1 MIDHF
6 QPSKSPAPQVAD
18 AHRRIDRTE
27 VVEPGT
33 YEGLPPLERP
43 LDLVQGSWRGWR
55 PRRDGQ
61 RSVLYGLRGDGVL
74 SRTRDPER
82 PGRWEIDAGV
92 SLSGGPIGTDGR
104 EDSSDVSGTDAGETF
119 PPPYFSIV
127 NIGRSRRY

>member
-6 QPSKSPAPQVAD
+6 QPSKSPAPQAAD

-27 VVEPGT
+27 IVEPGNT
-33 YEGLPPLERP
+33 YEGLPPAEHP
-43 LDLVQGSWRGWR
+43 LDLVQGSSWR

-61 RSVLYGLRGDGVL
+61 RSVLYGFRGDGVL
-74 SRTRDPER
+74 SRTRER
-82 PGRWEIDAGV
+82 PGRWEIDAGI

-119 PPPYFSIV
+119 PPPSFSIV